1 MNDKFKGLIY
11 GAVAA
16 ATYGMNPLFA
26 LPLYKEGLTAD
37 SVLFYR
43 YALAVAMLG
52 ITMLIRK
59 TPFAVSGKML
69 LLLFAGGLLTGFS
82 SLFLFLSYNYMGAG
96 IASTIL
102 FVYPVMVAVI
112 MAVCFH
118 EKVTPATIFSIV
130 LALTGMKQTKL
141 REVPGMPLTFYVL
154 LFGVPVFFLRLRCG
168 INLQTIPSWFAFGN
182 VVMLA
187 LLPTYLSFLFIALAV
202 RYVGPTPTAILGALE
217 PATAVFFSVLL
228 FGEPL
233 TLRLCIGILLIISA
247 VTLIILGKPLA
258 ERLAKRKH

>member
-37 SVLFYR
+37 SVFYR

-82 SLFLFLSYNYMGAG
+82 SLFLFLSYN
-96 IASTIL
+96 
-102 FVYPVMVAVI
+102 
-112 MAVCFH
+112 
-118 EKVTPATIFSIV
+118 
-130 LALTGMKQTKL
+130 
-141 REVPGMPLTFYVL
+141 
-154 LFGVPVFFLRLRCG
+154 
-168 INLQTIPSWFAFGN
+168 
-182 VVMLA
+182 
-187 LLPTYLSFLFIALAV
+187 
-202 RYVGPTPTAILGALE
+202 
-217 PATAVFFSVLL
+217 
-228 FGEPL
+228 
-233 TLRLCIGILLIISA
+233 
-247 VTLIILGKPLA
+247 
-258 ERLAKRKH
+258 

>member
-69 LLLFAGGLLTGFS
+69 LLLLGGGAADRIIFALSVSLLQLYGRGNCIDYSVRLSRHGRGDHGGLF
-82 SLFLFLSYNYMGAG
+82 
-96 IASTIL
+96 
-102 FVYPVMVAVI
+102 P
-112 MAVCFH
+112 
-118 EKVTPATIFSIV
+118 
-130 LALTGMKQTKL
+130 
-141 REVPGMPLTFYVL
+141 
-154 LFGVPVFFLRLRCG
+154 
-168 INLQTIPSWFAFGN
+168 
-182 VVMLA
+182 
-187 LLPTYLSFLFIALAV
+187 
-202 RYVGPTPTAILGALE
+202 
-217 PATAVFFSVLL
+217 
-228 FGEPL
+228 
-233 TLRLCIGILLIISA
+233 
-247 VTLIILGKPLA
+247 
-258 ERLAKRKH
+258 

>member
-69 LLLFAGGLLTGFS
+69 LLLLGGGLLTGLS

-102 FVYPVMVAVI
+102 FVYPVMVVVI

-118 EKVTPATIFSIV
+118 EKVTPVTIFSIV
-130 LALTGMKQTKL
+130 LALA
-141 REVPGMPLTFYVL
+141 
-154 LFGVPVFFLRLRCG
+154 G
-168 INLQTIPSWFAFGN
+168 I
-182 VVMLA
+182 A
-187 LLPTYLSFLFIALAV
+187 LL
-202 RYVGPTPTAILGALE
+202 G
-217 PATAVFFSVLL
+217 
-228 FGEPL
+228 
-233 TLRLCIGILLIISA
+233 
-247 VTLIILGKPLA
+247 
-258 ERLAKRKH
+258 